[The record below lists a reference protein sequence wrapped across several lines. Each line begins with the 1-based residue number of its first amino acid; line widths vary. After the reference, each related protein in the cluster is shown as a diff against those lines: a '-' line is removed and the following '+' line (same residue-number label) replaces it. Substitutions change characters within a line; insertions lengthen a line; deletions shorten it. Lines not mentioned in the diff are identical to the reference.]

1 MPDPLIHETLYRGAE
16 VADGRA
22 RELLNHPARPDDQPR
37 GVAEYR

>member
-1 MPDPLIHETLYRGAE
+1 MPDPLIHETLYRGDA
-16 VADGRA
+16 ADGRA